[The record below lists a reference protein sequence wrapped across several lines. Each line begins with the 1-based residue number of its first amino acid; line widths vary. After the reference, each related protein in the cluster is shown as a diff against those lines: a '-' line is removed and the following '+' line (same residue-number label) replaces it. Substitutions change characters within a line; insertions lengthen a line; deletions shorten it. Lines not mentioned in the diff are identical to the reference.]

1 MKQFILLLL
10 LFSTSLLTAQN
21 VDGKLLRAKEFYKKG
36 KYEAVLS
43 ILNTDRNLR
52 LNNPDAQF
60 MIALARY
67 HLNDLDEAEALL
79 QALLNHPKKTFREA
93 LLYIGRIYHARNQF
107 PEATNYYKS
116 YLKALPSNHSHR
128 AMVRDAIRRC
138 SNGIQLQ
145 FREGLAFVE
154 NLGEGINTK
163 YDEFGIIFSPSN
175 FKRLYFSSARPGSM
189 GGLKDSYGRPD
200 NLLGSYRYDM
210 YSVIKEGNNWL
221 STQPLHYFLNSPD
234 NEVVLGFSGN
244 GRTLFYFKGKTLENG
259 QIFVDTFR
267 QNQQVLSSDP
277 FLGPVDA
284 ITSITV
290 PQFLDATTIL
300 FASRRPGGYGGFD
313 LYQTSYLNGQ
323 WSKPQNLGPDINT
336 AYDEVTPFL
345 APDRQTLYFSSN
357 NSHSSIGGFDIYKS
371 IYNPKRLQ
379 WSLPYNLGLSV
390 NSAGDDTHFKLA
402 LDGYTAYFTS
412 NRKDGYG
419 ARDLYV
425 AYFYDY
431 QKEVSAN

>member
-1 MKQFILLLL
+1 MA
-10 LFSTSLLTAQN
+10 AQSA
-21 VDGKLLRAKEFYKKG
+21 DGKLIRAKEFYKKG

-60 MIALARY
+60 MIALAKY

-93 LLYIGRIYHARNQF
+93 LLYLGRIYHARNQF
-107 PEATNYYKS
+107 TEATNYYKS
-116 YLKALPSNHSHR
+116 YLKSLPGNHSHR

-145 FREGLAFVE
+145 FQEGLAFVE
-154 NLGEGINTK
+154 NLGESINTK
-163 YDEFGIIFSPSN
+163 YDEFGIVFSPNN

-189 GGLKDSYGRPD
+189 GGLKDEYGRPD

-210 YSVIKEGNNWL
+210 YSIIKEGNNWL
-221 STQPLHYFLNSPD
+221 PTQPLHYFLNSPD
-234 NEVVLGFSGN
+234 SEVVLGFSGDGN
-244 GRTLFYFKGKTLENG
+244 KLFYYKGKALENG

-267 QNQQVLSSDP
+267 QNRRTLSSDP
-277 FLGPVDA
+277 FISPVDA
-284 ITSITV
+284 VSSITT
-290 PQFLDATTIL
+290 PHFLDSKTIL
-300 FASRRPGGYGGFD
+300 FSSRRPGGYGGFD
-313 LYQTSYLNGQ
+313 IYQTSYLDGK
-323 WSKPQNLGPDINT
+323 WSTPQNLGPDINS

-345 APDRQTLYFSSN
+345 APDRKTLYFSSN
-357 NSHSSIGGFDIYKS
+357 NSSSSIGGFDIYKS
-371 IYNPKRLQ
+371 VYNTQRLQ

-402 LDGYTAYFTS
+402 RDGYTAYFTS

-419 ARDLYV
+419 QRDLYV